1 MKNWILGAALMTLI
15 SLGAHAQQQQRRTA
29 TPEERA
35 TRMTER
41 MAQELSLSEQQKKEI
56 YAIHLERAQKR
67 MADQEAQKAEMKA
80 RRETMKAEEQKV
92 LEVLTE
98 EQRKKWEEI
107 KLEQRDRRR
116 PQGAIEDRGRM
127 PHRRMRGGSN

>member
-1 MKNWILGAALMTLI
+1 MLTMISVGAQ
-15 SLGAHAQQQQRRTA
+15 AQQQQRKTA

-67 MADQEAQKAEMKA
+67 MAEQEAQKAEMKA

-116 PQGAIEDRGRM
+116 PQGAVEDRKNV
-127 PHRRMRGGSN
+127 PLRRMRGSN

>member
-1 MKNWILGAALMTLI
+1 MKNWIMGATMMTLI
-15 SLGAHAQQQQRRTA
+15 SLGAHAQHQQPKLA

-41 MAQELSLSEQQKKEI
+41 MAQELQLSEQQKKEI
-56 YAIHLERAQKR
+56 YSINLERAQKR
-67 MADQEAQKAEMKA
+67 LAEQEAQKAEIQAKREEMKI
-80 RRETMKAEEQKV
+80 EEQKV

-107 KLEQRDRRR
+107 KLAQRDRRR

-127 PHRRMRGGSN
+127 PHIRMKGHVN

>member
-1 MKNWILGAALMTLI
+1 MTLI
-15 SLGAHAQQQQRRTA
+15 SLGAQAQQQQRKTA

-41 MAQELSLSEQQKKEI
+41 MAQQLSLSEQQKKEI
-56 YAIHLERAQKR
+56 YAINLERAQKR
-67 MADQEAQKAEMKA
+67 MAEQEAQKAEMQAK
-80 RRETMKAEEQKV
+80 REQMKAEEQKV

-116 PQGAIEDRGRM
+116 PQGAIEDRGRI